1 MESLLEKSFEC
12 LREKQ
17 CRSYL
22 DRLGLEYPRHL
33 DREFLDRLVRRHL
46 EVIPFEN
53 LTQVVCHKT
62 VSMDLEQIYE
72 KIVLGRRG
80 GYCFELNSLFLG
92 LVRGLGYKGYPVA
105 CRVLR
110 RPGLRVPTHRANV
123 VCLGEE
129 EYFCDVGFGGI
140 ACLRGARMD
149 CSTVT
154 ETEFGSFFFQP
165 EYKGWLNLWHI
176 PNGEE
181 KSAAA
186 KIMMVAQIPSAPI
199 DFAAANAAMCGEDSI
214 FTQGVMV
221 QRMTQWGPFSID
233 GDQYTS
239 RGPEGKKV
247 VQISSDRE
255 LETILKDVFGIE
267 LPQKV

>member
-110 RPGLRVPTHRANV
+110 RPGLRCRPTEPMWSAWGKRSISVMWLRRHR
-123 VCLGEE
+123 LSERSPDGLQH
-129 EYFCDVGFGGI
+129 G
-140 ACLRGARMD
+140 
-149 CSTVT
+149 
-154 ETEFGSFFFQP
+154 
-165 EYKGWLNLWHI
+165 
-176 PNGEE
+176 
-181 KSAAA
+181 
-186 KIMMVAQIPSAPI
+186 
-199 DFAAANAAMCGEDSI
+199 
-214 FTQGVMV
+214 
-221 QRMTQWGPFSID
+221 D
-233 GDQYTS
+233 GD
-239 RGPEGKKV
+239 
-247 VQISSDRE
+247 
-255 LETILKDVFGIE
+255 GIRQ
-267 LPQKV
+267 LLFPAGI